1 MPHIYSVN
9 DQEAMCVRLHLLQE
23 KWKKEIL
30 EDTTKIQHTI
40 SKRFA
45 DFEEKI
51 EENLEEK
58 IEDSIED
65 NVDIQDIWKI
75 NIHEGYIDTM
85 QRQFEDHEE
94 KMNEQIKQILEE
106 QERMRVCHRDEIQK
120 LQETV
125 RKQEEKIKTLLECLM
140 I

>member
-30 EDTTKIQHTI
+30 EEQERVRVCYRYEIQKLQETVREQEENI
-40 SKRFA
+40 
-45 DFEEKI
+45 EEKI
-51 EENLEEK
+51 
-58 IEDSIED
+58 
-65 NVDIQDIWKI
+65 
-75 NIHEGYIDTM
+75 
-85 QRQFEDHEE
+85 
-94 KMNEQIKQILEE
+94 KQIVEE
-106 QERMRVCHRDEIQK
+106 QERVRVCHRDEIQK

-125 RKQEEKIKTLLECLM
+125 REQEEKIKTLEWLM